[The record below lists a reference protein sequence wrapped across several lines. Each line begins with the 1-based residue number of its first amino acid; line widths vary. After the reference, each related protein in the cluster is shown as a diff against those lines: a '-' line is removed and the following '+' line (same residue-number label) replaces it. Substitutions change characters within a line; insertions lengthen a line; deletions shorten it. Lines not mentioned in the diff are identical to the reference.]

1 MVAGILVGWLA
12 PSAGEAA
19 KPLGDFFI
27 RLVKM
32 LISPI
37 VFTTVALGVASMGD
51 VRKVG
56 RVGVKA
62 LIWFE
67 AMTTVALGL
76 GLLVA
81 RLVRPGSGMHI
92 DPATLDTSGLPHD
105 TGVVKSAGDHL
116 LGIVPD
122 SILGALTHGN
132 VLQVVF
138 VALLVGFALATMGER
153 AKPVIKG
160 LEVFGALLFSVMGIV
175 MLVAPIGAFGAMA
188 HTIAKHGLATIGNLL
203 AVMLT
208 FYATALCFV
217 LVVLGSVLRAMGL
230 SIFRV
235 LGFIREEL
243 VLVLGTSSSES
254 ALPSLMAKLEHAG
267 IQPAVVRLVV
277 PTGYSFNLDG
287 TCIYLTMATSFV
299 AQALD
304 IPLSLG
310 DELAILGVLLL
321 TSKGAAGVTGSGF
334 VTLAAT
340 LSSVGSIPVAGLS
353 LLLGIDRFMSEA
365 RALTNIVGNTVAT
378 IVVARWEKA
387 VDSTVMADKLGA
399 GRRPG

>member
-1 MVAGILVGWLA
+1 M
-12 PSAGEAA
+12 
-19 KPLGDFFI
+19 GDFFI
-27 RLVKM
+27 RLVRM

-62 LIWFE
+62 LVWFE
-67 AMTTVALGL
+67 AMTTVALAL
-76 GLLVA
+76 GLVVA
-81 RLVRPGSGMHI
+81 RLVRPGAGMHV

-105 TGVVKSAGDHL
+105 TVAKGAGDHL
-116 LGIVPD
+116 LSIVPD

-138 VALLVGFALATMGER
+138 VALLVGFALTVMGER
-153 AKPVIKG
+153 ARPIIKA
-160 LEVFGALLFSVMGIV
+160 LEVFAGLLFAVMGIV
-175 MLVAPIGAFGAMA
+175 MLAAPFGAFGAMA

-217 LVVLGSVLRAMGL
+217 LLVLGAALRAMGL

-235 LGFIREEL
+235 LGYIREEL

-254 ALPSLMAKLEHAG
+254 ALPSLMAKLENVG

-340 LSSVGSIPVAGLS
+340 LSTVGSIPVAGLS

-387 VDSTVMADKLGA
+387 VDATVMADKLGA
-399 GRRPG
+399 GRKTS

>member
-1 MVAGILVGWLA
+1 MLGGVLGWLA
-12 PSAGEAA
+12 PAAGDYV

-37 VFTTVALGVASMGD
+37 VFTTVTLGVASMGD
-51 VRKVG
+51 VRRVG

-67 AMTTVALGL
+67 AMTTVALVL
-76 GLLVA
+76 GLVVA
-81 RLVRPGSGMHI
+81 RVVRPGAGMHI
-92 DPATLDTSGLPHD
+92 EPAMLSAAGLPGD
-105 TGVVKSAGDHL
+105 AGAAKSASEHFL
-116 LGIVPD
+116 SIVPD
-122 SILGALTHGN
+122 SLLGALVQGN
-132 VLQVVF
+132 VAQVVF
-138 VALLVGFALATMGER
+138 VALLAGVALATMGER
-153 AKPVIKG
+153 ARPIIRV
-160 LEVFGALLFSVMGIV
+160 LESFGAFLFSVMGVV
-175 MLVAPIGAFGAMA
+175 MLAAPIGAFGAMA
-188 HTIAKHGLATIGNLL
+188 HTIGKHGLATIGNLF

-217 LVVLGSVLRAMGL
+217 LVVLGAVLRALGL
-230 SIFRV
+230 SIFKV
-235 LGFIREEL
+235 LGLIREEL

-254 ALPSLMAKLEHAG
+254 ALPSLMAKLENVG
-267 IQPAVVRLVV
+267 IQPAVVRLVI

-304 IPLSLG
+304 IPLSIG

-340 LSSVGSIPVAGLS
+340 LSSVGHIPVAGLS

-387 VDSTVMADKLGA
+387 VDPAVMADKLGV
-399 GRRPG
+399 GRRPS

>member
-1 MVAGILVGWLA
+1 MGWLA
-12 PSAGEAA
+12 PEAGEAVR
-19 KPLGDFFI
+19 PLGALFI

-37 VFTTVALGVASMGD
+37 VFTTVTLGVASMGD

-56 RVGVKA
+56 RVGIKA

-67 AMTTVALGL
+67 AMTTVALVL
-76 GLLVA
+76 GLIVA
-81 RLVRPGSGMHI
+81 RIVRPGAGMHI
-92 DPATLDTSGLPHD
+92 DPATLDTSGLPN
-105 TGVVKSAGDHL
+105 TAAAKSVGEQL
-116 LGIVPD
+116 LSTVPD
-122 SILGALTHGN
+122 SILSALTADN

-138 VALLVGFALATMGER
+138 VALLVGFALASMGER
-153 AKPVIKG
+153 ARPVIKTIESFAG
-160 LEVFGALLFSVMGIV
+160 LLFAVMGLV
-175 MLVAPIGAFGAMA
+175 MLAAPLGAFGAMA
-188 HTIAKHGLATIGNLL
+188 HTVAKHGLASIGNLL
-203 AVMLT
+203 AVMVT

-217 LVVLGSVLRAMGL
+217 VVVLGLVLRLLGL
-230 SIFRV
+230 SIFR
-235 LGFIREEL
+235 LLAFIREEL

-254 ALPSLMAKLEHAG
+254 ALPSLMAKLENAG

-310 DELAILGVLLL
+310 NELAILGVLLL

-340 LSSVGSIPVAGLS
+340 LSSVGTIPVAGLS

-365 RALTNIVGNTVAT
+365 RALTNIVGNAVAT

-387 VDSTVMADKLGA
+387 VDKSVMADTIGPRK
-399 GRRPG
+399 RS